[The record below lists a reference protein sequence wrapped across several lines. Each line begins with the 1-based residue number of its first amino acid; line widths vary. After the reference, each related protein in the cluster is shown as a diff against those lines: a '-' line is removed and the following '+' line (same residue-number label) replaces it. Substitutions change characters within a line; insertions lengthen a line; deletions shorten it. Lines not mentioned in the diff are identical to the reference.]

1 MLYAILIILQM
12 IISVLLVVSIL
23 LQSSKGGGLA
33 GIAGGAMSST
43 VFGGRGAAN
52 FLSRATTVMA
62 VLFMLNCLGMAVLST
77 KRGAAGS
84 VTQQSVTQEQSASPV
99 PQIPA
104 GMTPEPAATGDVPPA
119 PATAPAEGQ

>member
-12 IISVLLVVSIL
+12 IISILLVVSIL

-52 FLSRATTVMA
+52 FLSKATTILS

-77 KRGAAGS
+77 NRAATSS
-84 VTQQSVTQEQSASPV
+84 VTQQAVSQEQTASPV

-104 GMTPEPAATGDVPPA
+104 GSAPAAGDVPPPA
-119 PATAPAEGQ
+119 PTTSPAEGQ